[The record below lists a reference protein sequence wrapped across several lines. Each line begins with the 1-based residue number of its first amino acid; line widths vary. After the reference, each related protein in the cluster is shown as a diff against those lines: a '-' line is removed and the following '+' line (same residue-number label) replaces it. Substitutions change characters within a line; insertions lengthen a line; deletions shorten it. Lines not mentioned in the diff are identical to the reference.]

1 MIFDGTLAT
10 KVMMSFENHIE
21 SVEKWVDRI
30 VNSICSIY
38 NLAYFPTFLIL
49 IKKLDFVLSGCTP
62 EQLDTIE
69 KLIKNF
75 RLNVRKAK
83 SVLEPKKAEAESKE
97 SKDLTKPKKRPV
109 ATPIRNS
116 MQLKWEAEV
125 KMMKVG
131 TMGKRSFFPHKIQY
145 DVKQRK
151 LTWQAAGDD
160 KSNSDVLTG
169 VRFRDNSKLI
179 LEIQLE
185 GGSKIVSFSTA
196 EQAENWCKF
205 LESQC

>member
-10 KVMMSFENHIE
+10 KIMMSFENHIE
-21 SVEKWVDRI
+21 SVEKWADR
-30 VNSICSIY
+30 VVGSICSVY
-38 NLAYFPTFLIL
+38 NLVYFPAFLSFL
-49 IKKLDFVLSGCTP
+49 KKLDFVLSGCTP
-62 EQLDTIE
+62 EQLDIIE
-69 KLIKNF
+69 KLFKNF

-83 SVLEPKKAEAESKE
+83 AVLEPKKPESEVKE

-116 MQLKWEAEV
+116 MQLKWEADV
-125 KMMKVG
+125 KMMKIAPG
-131 TMGKRSFFPHKIQY
+131 GKRSFFPHKIQY
-145 DVKQRK
+145 DVKSRK

-160 KSNSDVLTG
+160 KSNSDILTG

-185 GGSKIVSFSTA
+185 GKNQIISFATS